1 MIRRVRF
8 RAPLY
13 IAWGLFFLAWT
24 IAARA
29 TTPVLESHMREFV
42 YWTIGVV
49 IFSLVGAGGAFVSYL
64 NARMERSFER
74 AIGRLEKNVEDLG
87 EMLRSHH
94 LDPLAH
100 PIGSANRLDPINE
113 KLDVLHDSLT
123 QLLTEHRIIRGSEDE
138 VCMLV
143 RSLAQ
148 KRDPMESAATKRH
161 DDTNG
166 LDHRPERGKP

>member
-74 AIGRLEKNVEDLG
+74 AIGRLEKNVEDIG

-100 PIGSANRLDPINE
+100 PIGSANRIDPINE
-113 KLDVLHDSLT
+113 KLDAMHDELT
-123 QLLTEHRIIRGSEDE
+123 QLLTEHRIIRAEDNE
-138 VCMLV
+138 ICALL
-143 RSLAQ
+143 R
-148 KRDPMESAATKRH
+148 KRDTAQSPHPRRSGDPVSFDGR
-161 DDTNG
+161 G
-166 LDHRPERGKP
+166 LRGKS

>member
-74 AIGRLEKNVEDLG
+74 AIGRLEKNVEDLERCCG
-87 EMLRSHH
+87 RTILTRSSI
-94 LDPLAH
+94 PSGAQT
-100 PIGSANRLDPINE
+100 
-113 KLDVLHDSLT
+113 DS
-123 QLLTEHRIIRGSEDE
+123 I
-138 VCMLV
+138 
-143 RSLAQ
+143 
-148 KRDPMESAATKRH
+148 P
-161 DDTNG
+161 
-166 LDHRPERGKP
+166 